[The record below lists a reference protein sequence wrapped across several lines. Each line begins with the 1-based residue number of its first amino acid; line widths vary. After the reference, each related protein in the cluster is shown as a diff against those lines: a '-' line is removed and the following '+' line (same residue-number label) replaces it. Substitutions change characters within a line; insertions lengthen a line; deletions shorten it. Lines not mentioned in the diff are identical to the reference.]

1 MNQNLVLIFNDNQV
15 MLNKYRGLARLLVA
29 AADKIGDLYRFARV
43 QDEQLD
49 HHIDIN
55 VIHSFQ

>member
-1 MNQNLVLIFNDNQV
+1 

-29 AADKIGDLYRFARV
+29 AADKIGNLYRFARV
-43 QDEQLD
+43 QDKQLD

-55 VIHSFQ
+55 VIHSFQLTTSY